1 MIYDEMVKKTG
12 IDPLAPQVIKQL
24 PPLSAEQQKLVD
36 RIDPRILG
44 QVAES
49 QEM

>member
-1 MIYDEMVKKTG
+1 MIYDDIVKQTG
-12 IDPLAPQVIKQL
+12 IDPLAPQTFEQY

-36 RIDPRILG
+36 RLDPKVLG
-44 QVAES
+44 KVAES